1 MLKIEL
7 ANQARVPGDPFGKPT
22 LSVKVMIEDSFG
34 PGCIMAMASPI
45 VKSDAAKPLSACYL
59 SGRLV

>member
-1 MLKIEL
+1 
-7 ANQARVPGDPFGKPT
+7 
-22 LSVKVMIEDSFG
+22 MIEDSFG